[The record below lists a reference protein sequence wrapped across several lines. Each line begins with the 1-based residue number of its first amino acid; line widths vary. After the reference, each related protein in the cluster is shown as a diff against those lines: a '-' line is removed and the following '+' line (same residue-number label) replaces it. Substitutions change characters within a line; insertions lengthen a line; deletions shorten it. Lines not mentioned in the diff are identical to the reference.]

1 MHPTSTRAHGCRYR
15 RSSRVSLSDIR
26 REYAHAT
33 LSERDADPD
42 PIRQFERWFEDA
54 RAAGLQEL
62 NAMTLAT
69 ATPDGAPSARI
80 VLLKGADARGF
91 VFFTDY
97 RSRKGTELDANPR
110 AALVFYWAALERQV
124 RVTGPTVRIGREE
137 SAAYF
142 NSRPLGS
149 RLSAMASHQS
159 SVVTSRAVLEGRA
172 GELAREYADRAPE
185 IPSYW
190 GGTRVTPETIEF
202 WQGRPNRLHDR
213 LRYTRDGNGQW
224 RIDRLSP

>member
-1 MHPTSTRAHGCRYR
+1 M
-15 RSSRVSLSDIR
+15 SLSDIR

-33 LSERDADPD
+33 LSELDADPD

-54 RAAGLQEL
+54 RAAGLPEL

-69 ATPDGAPSARI
+69 ATPDGGPSARI
-80 VLLKGADARGF
+80 VLLKAADARGF

-97 RSRKGTELDANPR
+97 RSRKGAELDANPR
-110 AALVFYWAALERQV
+110 AALVLYWAALERQV
-124 RVTGPTVRIGREE
+124 RITGSTARIGRTE

-159 SVVTSRAVLEGRA
+159 SVVASRAVLEARA
-172 GELAREYADRAPE
+172 SELAREYADRAPE
-185 IPSYW
+185 LPAYW

-213 LRYTRDGNGQW
+213 LRYTRDSGPW
-224 RIDRLSP
+224 RIERLSP

>member
-1 MHPTSTRAHGCRYR
+1 M
-15 RSSRVSLSDIR
+15 
-26 REYAHAT
+26 
-33 LSERDADPD
+33 
-42 PIRQFERWFEDA
+42 
-54 RAAGLQEL
+54 
-62 NAMTLAT
+62 
-69 ATPDGAPSARI
+69 
-80 VLLKGADARGF
+80 LLKGVDARGF

-97 RSRKGTELDANPR
+97 RSQKGAELDANPR

-124 RVTGPTVRIGREE
+124 RVTGPTSPIGRDE

-159 SVVTSRAVLEGRA
+159 SVVASRAVLDTRA
-172 GELAREYADRAPE
+172 AALAREYADRAPE
-185 IPSYW
+185 IPAYW
-190 GGTRVTPETIEF
+190 GGTRVTPELVEF

-213 LRYTRDGNGQW
+213 LRYQRDPGGAW